1 MSSSISSLEASGS
14 RTKNE
19 TDDLSLEEQ
28 QSSQRSTILRVYNY
42 YRIVLS
48 FLFLFLFLDPNFQ
61 RFVGSVNPDLFQRT
75 IIFYISINVLIGLAT
90 LFIRVEILSRTAPSL
105 IILVGDIVC
114 LTLLM
119 STSGG
124 VSSGLANFLI
134 FTLAF
139 GGGLIHGRVSTVLP
153 AIAFILTIYDEF
165 YLFFLDENTLR
176 SFFQAGILGSVYF
189 AANILFQTLSR
200 QLRTRETEVHTLE
213 QINQLVIERMRV
225 GVVVIA
231 DSEQPRLINH
241 AAVQMLQNPGDKLS
255 PREHLPEILLDK
267 LAEWRQDTSPEV
279 AKFTVFET
287 GPELL
292 ANFSLLNAP
301 SSESDTLVFIED
313 STVVQKRA
321 QQFKL
326 ASLGRLSAS
335 IAHEIRNP
343 LGAISH
349 AAQLLE
355 ESDNLNKGDQRLSEI
370 IQSHTVRMNG
380 VIENVLQ
387 MSSRQIAEPRSIVL
401 HEWMDKFL
409 EEFSAGVPDELDIE
423 TVFLSEPIIIDVDPL
438 HLSQVLGNLWQNGL
452 RYSAKHTGEHKLKVV
467 GGIDF
472 NSRHA
477 YLEVL
482 DYGTGVD
489 TDLVPNLFEPFYTTE
504 STGTGLGLYLSKEL
518 CEANDARLSYSK
530 ADTGGSCFRIIF
542 LA

>member
-1 MSSSISSLEASGS
+1 MPRSVSYLDASGL
-14 RTKNE
+14 RVMIE
-19 TDDLSLEEQ
+19 TADLSLEEQ
-28 QSSQRSTILRVYNY
+28 RSSQRATILRVYNY
-42 YRIVLS
+42 YRILLS

-61 RFVGSVNPDLFQRT
+61 RFVGSVNPELFQTT
-75 IIFYISINVLIGLAT
+75 IVLYIGFNVLIGLTT
-90 LFIRVEILSRTAPSL
+90 LFISVEFLSKTAPSWL
-105 IILVGDIVC
+105 ILVGDIVC

-119 STSGG
+119 SASGG

-176 SFFQAGILGSVYF
+176 SFFQAGILGIVYF

-200 QLRTRETEVHTLE
+200 QLRSRETEVRTLE
-213 QINQLVIERMRV
+213 QINQLIIERMRV

-231 DSEQPRLINH
+231 DGKQPRLINH
-241 AAVQMLQNPGDKLS
+241 AAERMLQNPIDNLS
-255 PREHLPEILLDK
+255 PKEQLPEILLKK
-267 LAEWRQDTSPEV
+267 LIEWKQNPSPEV
-279 AKFTVFET
+279 AKFSVFET
-287 GPELL
+287 GPDLL
-292 ANFSLLNAP
+292 ASFSLLNKP

-313 STVVQKRA
+313 STVVQKQA

-349 AAQLLE
+349 AAQLLG
-355 ESDNLNKGDQRLSEI
+355 ESMDLTQGDQRLSEI
-370 IQSHTVRMNG
+370 IQNHTVRMNG

-387 MSSRQIAEPRSIVL
+387 MSSRQIAEPRNIVL
-401 HEWMDKFL
+401 HEWMEKFL
-409 EEFSAGVPDELDIE
+409 DEFSAGIPDKLSIE
-423 TVFLSEPIIIDVDPL
+423 TEFLSEPISINIDPL
-438 HLSQVLGNLWQNGL
+438 HLSQVLGNLYQNGL
-452 RYSAKHTGEHKLKVV
+452 RYSAKNTGEQKLKIVC
-467 GGIDF
+467 GIES
-472 NSRHA
+472 NSGHA
-477 YLEVL
+477 YLEVI

-489 TDLVPNLFEPFYTTE
+489 ADLVGNLFEPFYTTE

-518 CEANDARLSYSK
+518 CEANGARLSYSK
-530 ADTGGSCFRIIF
+530 AVTGGSCFKITF